1 MNYLAIQPKRAFF
14 LQARKPGELLYADLG
29 HFQNQGMS
37 PVSISP
43 QPLPAIKIPEPY
55 ERTDCA
61 DITQFHKGNAK
72 FPQNDGN
79 EDTEMKTKR
88 PSKKKRFKE
97 MTMKHEFRL
106 TSS

>member
-1 MNYLAIQPKRAFF
+1 MNHEVPSFQPKWAFF

-29 HFQNQGMS
+29 DFQNPGMS

-55 ERTDCA
+55 ERTDYA

-72 FPQNDGN
+72 LPQNDGN
-79 EDTEMKTKR
+79 EDTEMKPKR
-88 PSKKKRFKE
+88 PSKKKIQGNDNE
-97 MTMKHEFRL
+97 TPI
-106 TSS
+106 